1 MCLHS
6 TSSFRSHGKQL
17 EADQTLSSTFAF
29 AIRESSLPAVGAALD
44 SRPQPGAS
52 VAWGGDGM
60 PGILRAPHAAPR
72 ALSEVLNAEG
82 SWRAGSEWARVSI
95 VASNCEHLRGD
106 GRVWG
111 SGEARAVSASPI
123 ISLKCLDSYSTQY
136 LAHFQDHHLS
146 PPLHHRFLQNLR
158 ASLPLQSMHKFRR
171 LSPGPI
177 HKHFRQKFI
186 PLRISS
192 PRVNTKIKYLKP
204 SSTPI
209 SHNFL

>member
-1 MCLHS
+1 
-6 TSSFRSHGKQL
+6 
-17 EADQTLSSTFAF
+17 
-29 AIRESSLPAVGAALD
+29 
-44 SRPQPGAS
+44 
-52 VAWGGDGM
+52 M
-60 PGILRAPHAAPR
+60 PRAAP
-72 ALSEVLNAEG
+72 
-82 SWRAGSEWARVSI
+82 AGSVRGAERRGLGARRQCARVSI
-95 VASNCEHLRGD
+95 VASTCEHLRGD
-106 GRVWG
+106 SRVWG

-146 PPLHHRFLQNLR
+146 PPVHHRVLQNLR
-158 ASLPLQSMHKFRR
+158 ALLHLLSTHKFRR
-171 LSPGPI
+171 LSPGPN

-192 PRVNTKIKYLKP
+192 PRVNTKIKNLKP

>member
-17 EADQTLSSTFAF
+17 GSGSDIEFHVCLCDSRILS
-29 AIRESSLPAVGAALD
+29 PAAGAALD

-52 VAWGGDGM
+52 VAWGGDGCQVLS
-60 PGILRAPHAAPR
+60 GAARP
-72 ALSEVLNAEG
+72 
-82 SWRAGSEWARVSI
+82 AGSVRGAERWGLLARRQSGQRVSI
-95 VASNCEHLRGD
+95 VASTCEHLRGD

-123 ISLKCLDSYSTQY
+123 ISLKCLDSYSAQY
-136 LAHFQDHHLS
+136 LPHFQDHHLS
-146 PPLHHRFLQNLR
+146 PPLHHRFLKSR
-158 ASLPLQSMHKFRR
+158 ARLPLQSMHKFRR
-171 LSPGPI
+171 LSPVWSTSI
-177 HKHFRQKFI
+177 SDKKFI
-186 PLRISS
+186 PLRTPS

-209 SHNFL
+209 SYNFLW